1 MMGKAGS
8 IRMGGVFVEIG
19 ADAKAFFA
27 TAGAVDKRLA
37 KLGSF
42 GVGAGLSA
50 MFKTF
55 NGISRSVENVGRS
68 ISGVGVKM
76 AAMGAAV
83 GAPLGMAIKQFASF
97 DDAIRATAAVTGN
110 LGPEG
115 AAAMSMLTES
125 ARQLG
130 ATTSFTATEVANL
143 MTELGRAGFSPTE
156 INDMTG
162 AVLDLSRATGTDATK
177 SAGIMA
183 ATLRQFG
190 LGAMDAAKAADVLTE
205 TANATFTSVEGL
217 GESLK
222 YAGPVAKS
230 LGVSLEDTTAILGV
244 LGNVGIQGSEAGT
257 ALRRLSVISA
267 GAGEKL
273 QDLFGVSN
281 MDAAGQ
287 MKPLVQILDEI
298 NTATKDMPVG
308 ERTAKMAKAFGLLG
322 ITSAN
327 VLSQTAGGVVELADR
342 LKSVDGVAAKTAKAM
357 DSGLGG
363 SMRLARSAVNDTA
376 IEIGSA
382 LAPSLQT
389 ALAFIQD
396 LANSITV
403 FVKNNQQ
410 MVVDLAKT
418 TALVIAGGLALAGL
432 GAAITMVGG
441 IIGAVLS
448 PLGLLAAGIAALV
461 IQSPELSAAF
471 TTTFGDVKSIASE
484 TMTGIYDAISGGDL
498 GGAMDIAMT
507 GLMAAWLE
515 GTGKLQTSFAEW
527 SAKFLN
533 QFTDLGTGIAV
544 AVEGLGIDGFA
555 ASPSAFGAAPGLD
568 QRGAVTPDE
577 LAALANKRARN
588 ISAMEA
594 SGKETIDKRLSGAK
608 QFGAD
613 IADKTAS
620 TKSRLSSLT
629 SKASLRRTLTSQA
642 DDLIASIG
650 NAKSMD
656 DLKSAADEFF
666 ALKSSGMLTAGQE
679 KKYGESIDLAAE
691 KLTPTG
697 TSGVAQ
703 SAVAVKPPDK
713 EQMQMAA
720 MEAAGKQAEVAGTF
734 SSVNLGGMGFGASLQ
749 QQQLDVLKG
758 IKKNTDD
765 IGDEGA
771 VAA

>member
-1 MMGKAGS
+1 MGKAGS

-19 ADAKAFFA
+19 AEAKAFFA

-42 GVGAGLSA
+42 GVGAGLSS

-55 NGISRSVENVGRS
+55 DGISRSVENVGRS
-68 ISGVGVKM
+68 VSGVGVKM

-110 LGPEG
+110 LGPDG

-143 MTELGRAGFSPTE
+143 MTELGRAGFNPTE

-177 SAGIMA
+177 SAGIMS

-298 NTATKDMPVG
+298 NTVTKDMPVG

-342 LKSVDGVAAKTAKAM
+342 LKSVDGVAAKTARAM
-357 DSGLGG
+357 DAGLGG
-363 SMRLARSAVNDTA
+363 SMRLAGSAVNDTA

-389 ALAFIQD
+389 ALAFVQD

-418 TALVIAGGLALAGL
+418 TALVIAGGIALAGL

-441 IIGAVLS
+441 MIGAVLS

-461 IQSPELSAAF
+461 VQSPELSAAF
-471 TTTFGDVKSIASE
+471 LTTFGEVKSTASE
-484 TMTGIYDAISGGDL
+484 TMTGIYDAITGGDL

-507 GLMAAWLE
+507 GLMAAWLQ
-515 GTGKLQTSFAEW
+515 GTGQLQSSFAEW

-533 QFTDLGTGIAV
+533 GFTDLGTGIAV
-544 AVEGLGIDGFA
+544 AMEGLGLDGLA
-555 ASPSAFGAAPGLD
+555 ASPAAWGAAPGMD

-577 LAALANKRARN
+577 IAALAKQRAEA

-594 SGKETIDKRLSGAK
+594 SGKDTIDKRLSGAQ
-608 QFGAD
+608 QFSAD
-613 IADKTAS
+613 IAYKTTS

-629 SKASLRRTLTSQA
+629 SKARDRRILTSQA
-642 DDLIASIG
+642 DELIQSVGGAQSLDELRTI
-650 NAKSMD
+650 
-656 DLKSAADEFF
+656 ADEFF
-666 ALKSSGMLTAGQE
+666 ALKSSGMLTASQE
-679 KKYGESIDLAAE
+679 KKYGESVDLAAE
-691 KLTPTG
+691 KLTPTA
-697 TSGVAQ
+697 TSGVVQ
-703 SAVAVKPPDK
+703 TPVAVQPPDQ
-713 EQMQMAA
+713 EQIRMAA

-734 SSVNLGGMGFGASLQ
+734 SSVNLGGMGFGSSLA
-749 QQQLDVLKG
+749 QQQLDVLRD

-765 IGDEGA
+765 FGEEGA

>member
-27 TAGAVDKRLA
+27 MAGAVDKRLA

-42 GVGAGLSA
+42 GVGAGLSS

-68 ISGVGVKM
+68 ISGVGTKM

-83 GAPLGMAIKQFASF
+83 GVPVGLAIKQFASF
-97 DDAIRATAAVTGN
+97 DDAIRATAAVTGA
-110 LGPEG
+110 LGPDG
-115 AAAMSMLTES
+115 AAALSMLTDS
-125 ARQLG
+125 ARRLG

-162 AVLDLSRATGTDATK
+162 AVLNLSRATGTDATK
-177 SAGIMA
+177 SASIMA

-190 LGAMDAAKAADVLTE
+190 LGASDAAKAADVLTE
-205 TANATFTSVEGL
+205 TANATNSSVEGL
-217 GESLK
+217 GDSLK
-222 YAGPVAKS
+222 YAGPVASS

-244 LGNVGIQGSEAGT
+244 LANVGIQGSEAGT

-267 GAGEKL
+267 GSGEKL

-281 MDAAGQ
+281 IDAAGGL
-287 MKPLVQILDEI
+287 KPLVQILDEI
-298 NTATKDMPVG
+298 NDVTKDMPVG

-327 VLSQTAGGVVELADR
+327 VLSKTAGGVTELAER
-342 LKSVDGVAAKTAKAM
+342 LKKVDGVAAKTAKAM
-357 DSGLGG
+357 DAGLGG
-363 SMRLARSAVNDTA
+363 SMRLAKAAVNDTA

-471 TTTFGDVKSIASE
+471 MTTFGEVKSIASE

-507 GLMAAWLE
+507 GMMAAWLE

-544 AVEGLGIDGFA
+544 AVEGLGLDGLT

-577 LAALANKRARN
+577 VASLANQRARN

-594 SGKETIDKRLSGAK
+594 SGKDTIDKRLSGAN
-608 QFGAD
+608 QFAAD
-613 IADKTAS
+613 IADKTSS

-629 SKASLRRTLTSQA
+629 SKASLRRVLTSQA

-650 NAKSMD
+650 DAKSMG

-666 ALKSSGMLTAGQE
+666 ALKSSGMLTGAQE
-679 KKYGESIDLAAE
+679 TKYGQAVDLAAE
-691 KLTPTG
+691 KLTPTA
-697 TSGVAQ
+697 TSGIVQ
-703 SAVAVKPPDK
+703 SPVAVKPPDQEK
-713 EQMQMAA
+713 IQMAA
-720 MEAAGKQAEVAGTF
+720 MDAAGKQAEVAGTF
-734 SSVNLGGMGFGASLQ
+734 SSVNLGGMGFGATLQ
-749 QQQLDVLKG
+749 QQQLDVLKQ
-758 IKKNTDD
+758 IKSNTDE
-765 IGDEGA
+765 IGEEGA

>member
-1 MMGKAGS
+1 MAKAGS

-27 TAGAVDKRLA
+27 MANAVDKRLS

-42 GVGAGLSA
+42 GVGAGLST

-55 NGISRSVENVGRS
+55 DGISRSVESVGRS
-68 ISGVGVKM
+68 ISGVGMKM
-76 AAMGAAV
+76 TAMGAAV
-83 GAPLGMAIKQFASF
+83 GAPIGLAVKQFASF
-97 DDAIRATAAVTGN
+97 DDAIRATAAVTGA
-110 LGPEG
+110 LGPDG
-115 AAAMSMLTES
+115 AAALSMLTES

-162 AVLDLSRATGTDATK
+162 AVLNLSRATGTDATK

-205 TANATFTSVEGL
+205 TANATFTSVDGL

-273 QDLFGVSN
+273 QELFGVSN
-281 MDAAGQ
+281 VDAAGQ

-298 NTATKDMPVG
+298 NTVTKDMPVG
-308 ERTAKMAKAFGLLG
+308 ERTARMAKAFGLLG

-327 VLSQTAGGVVELADR
+327 VLSQTSGGVVELADR
-342 LKSVDGVAAKTAKAM
+342 LKNVEGVAARTAKEM

-363 SMRLARSAVNDTA
+363 SMRLARSAINDTA
-376 IEIGSA
+376 IEVGSA

-389 ALAFIQD
+389 ALAFVQD

-418 TALVIAGGLALAGL
+418 TALVIAGGVALAGL

-461 IQSPELSAAF
+461 VQSPELSAAF
-471 TTTFGDVKSIASE
+471 TTTFTEVKSIASE

-515 GTGKLQTSFAEW
+515 GTGKLQSSFAEW
-527 SAKFLN
+527 SAQFLN
-533 QFTDLGTGIAV
+533 GSTDLGTGIAV
-544 AVEGLGIDGFA
+544 AMEGLGIDGFA

-577 LAALANKRARN
+577 VAALANARARN

-594 SGKETIDKRLSGAK
+594 SGKDTINNRLSGAK
-608 QFGAD
+608 RFATD
-613 IADKTAS
+613 IADQTSS

-629 SKASLRRTLTSQA
+629 SKAGLRRVLTSQA
-642 DDLIASIG
+642 DDLIASVG
-650 NAKSMD
+650 GAKSLD
-656 DLKSAADEFF
+656 DLRAMADEFF
-666 ALKSSGMLTAGQE
+666 ALKNSGMLTASQE
-679 KKYGESIDLAAE
+679 KRYGEAADLAAE

-697 TSGVAQ
+697 TSGVVQ
-703 SAVAVKPPDK
+703 SPAAVSPPDQQ
-713 EQMQMAA
+713 QMQMAA
-720 MEAAGKQAEVAGTF
+720 MDAARKQAEVAGTF
-734 SSVNLGGMGFGASLQ
+734 SSVNLGGMGFGSSLA
-749 QQQLDVLKG
+749 QQQLDVLKQ
-758 IKKNTDD
+758 IKGNTDD
-765 IGDEGA
+765 FGDEGA

>member
-1 MMGKAGS
+1 MGKAGS

-27 TAGAVDKRLA
+27 MAGAVDKRLA

-42 GVGAGLSA
+42 GVGAGLSS

-83 GAPLGMAIKQFASF
+83 GAPMGLAIKQFASF
-97 DDAIRATAAVTGN
+97 DDAIRATAAVTGA

-115 AAAMSMLTES
+115 AAALSMLTES

-143 MTELGRAGFSPTE
+143 MTELGRAGFSPTD

-267 GAGEKL
+267 GAGGKL
-273 QDLFGVSN
+273 QELFGVSN
-281 MDAAGQ
+281 VDAAGQ

-298 NTATKDMPVG
+298 NTVTRDMPVG

-327 VLSQTAGGVVELADR
+327 VLSQTAGGVVELAER
-342 LKSVDGVAAKTAKAM
+342 LKMVDGVAAKTAKAM
-357 DSGLGG
+357 DAGLGG

-389 ALAFIQD
+389 ALAFVQD

-418 TALVIAGGLALAGL
+418 TALVLAGGIALVGL

-461 IQSPELSAAF
+461 IQSPELSSAF
-471 TTTFGDVKSIASE
+471 MTTFGEVKSIASE

-507 GLMAAWLE
+507 GMMAAWLE
-515 GTGKLQTSFAEW
+515 GTGALQSSFAEW

-533 QFTDLGTGIAV
+533 GFTDLGTGIAV
-544 AVEGLGIDGFA
+544 AMEGMGLDGLA

-568 QRGAVTPDE
+568 QRGAVTPE
-577 LAALANKRARN
+577 EVASLANQRARN

-594 SGKETIDKRLSGAK
+594 SGKGTIDKRLSSAN
-608 QFGAD
+608 QFATD
-613 IADKTAS
+613 IADKTSS
-620 TKSRLSSLT
+620 TKSRLSSLK
-629 SKASLRRTLTSQA
+629 SNARDRRVLTSQA
-642 DDLIASIG
+642 DELISSIG
-650 NAKSMD
+650 DATSMD
-656 DLKSAADEFF
+656 DLKSAAEQFF
-666 ALKSSGMLTAGQE
+666 ALKSSGMLTGAQE
-679 KKYGESIDLAAE
+679 TKYGQAVDLAAE
-691 KLTPTG
+691 KLTPTA
-697 TSGVAQ
+697 TSGGVQ
-703 SAVAVKPPDK
+703 SPVDANPLR
-713 EQMQMAA
+713 MAT

-734 SSVNLGGMGFGASLQ
+734 SSSNLGGMGFGATLQ
-749 QQQLDVLKG
+749 QQQLDVLKQ
-758 IKKNTDD
+758 IKGNTDD

>member
-1 MMGKAGS
+1 MSAGT
-8 IRMGGVFVEIG
+8 IRAGGVFVEIG
-19 ADAKAFFA
+19 GDARAFFV
-27 TAGAVDKRLA
+27 TASAVDKRLA
-37 KLGSF
+37 KLGALG
-42 GVGAGLSA
+42 GVGAGLSSMSKA
-50 MFKTF
+50 FS
-55 NGISRSVENVGRS
+55 GISRSVENVGRS
-68 ISGVGVKM
+68 VSAVGTKM
-76 AAMGAAV
+76 ALMGAAV
-83 GAPLGMAIKQFASF
+83 GVPIGLAVKQFATF
-97 DDAIRATAAVTGN
+97 DDAMRATAAVTGA
-110 LGPEG
+110 LGPDG
-115 AAAMSMLTES
+115 AAALSMLTDS
-125 ARQLG
+125 ARDLG
-130 ATTSFTATEVANL
+130 ATTSFTASEVANL

-205 TANATFTSVEGL
+205 TANATFTSVDGL

-230 LGVSLEDTTAILGV
+230 LGVSLEDTAAILGV

-273 QDLFGVSN
+273 KELFDVSN
-281 MDAAGQ
+281 VDAAGQ

-298 NTATKDMPVG
+298 NTATRDMPVG
-308 ERTAKMAKAFGLLG
+308 ERTARMAKAFGLLG

-327 VLSQTAGGVVELADR
+327 VLSQTSGGVVELADR
-342 LKSVDGVAAKTAKAM
+342 LKKVDGVAAKTAKAM
-357 DSGLGG
+357 DAGLGG

-376 IEIGSA
+376 IEIGAA

-389 ALAFIQD
+389 ALAFVQD

-418 TALVIAGGLALAGL
+418 TALVIAGGIALAGL
-432 GAAITMVGG
+432 GAAITIVGG

-448 PLGLLAAGIAALV
+448 PLGLLASGIAALV
-461 IQSPELSAAF
+461 VMSPQLSTAF
-471 TTTFGDVKSIASE
+471 MTTFGEVQSIASE

-498 GGAMDIAMT
+498 GGAMEIAMT

-515 GTGKLQTSFAEW
+515 GTGKLQSSFAEW
-527 SAKFLN
+527 SATFLN
-533 QFTDLGTGIAV
+533 GFTDLGTGIAV
-544 AVEGLGIDGFA
+544 AIEGLGLSDLA
-555 ASPSAFGAAPGLD
+555 TTPQAYGAAPDYTKGS
-568 QRGAVTPDE
+568 AATPEQLQQIADE
-577 LAALANKRARN
+577 RAMN

-608 QFGAD
+608 QFATD
-613 IADKTAS
+613 IAGETES

-629 SKASLRRTLTSQA
+629 SKAGLRRVLTSQA
-642 DDLIASIG
+642 DELIASIG
-650 NAKSMD
+650 DTKSLDELRM
-656 DLKSAADEFF
+656 KADEFF
-666 ALKSSGMLTAGQE
+666 ALKSSGMLTASQE
-679 KKYGESIDLAAE
+679 KKYGESVDLAAE
-691 KLTPTG
+691 KLTPTA
-697 TSGVAQ
+697 TDGVSQAP
-703 SAVAVKPPDK
+703 VAVKPPDQ
-713 EQMQMAA
+713 EQIRMAT

-734 SSVNLGGMGFGASLQ
+734 SSANLGGMGYGSSLA
-749 QQQLDVLKG
+749 QQQLDVLKQ
-758 IKKNTDD
+758 IKGNTDD

-771 VAA
+771 IAA

>member
-1 MMGKAGS
+1 MAKAGS

-27 TAGAVDKRLA
+27 TAGAVDKRIA

-42 GVGAGLSA
+42 GVGAGLSS

-55 NGISRSVENVGRS
+55 SGISRSVESAGRS
-68 ISGVGVKM
+68 VSGFGMKM

-83 GAPLGMAIKQFASF
+83 GAPMGLAIKQFATF
-97 DDAIRATAAVTGN
+97 DDAIRAAAAVTGA
-110 LGPEG
+110 LGPDG
-115 AAAMSMLTES
+115 ATALSMLTEG

-205 TANATFTSVEGL
+205 TANATFTSVDGL

-273 QDLFGVSN
+273 QELFGVSN
-281 MDAAGQ
+281 IDAAGQ

-298 NTATKDMPVG
+298 NTATRDMPVG

-418 TALVIAGGLALAGL
+418 TALVIAGGVALAGL
-432 GAAITMVGG
+432 GAAIAMVGG

-448 PLGLLAAGIAALV
+448 PLGLMAAGIAALV

-471 TTTFGDVKSIASE
+471 MTTFGEVKSIASE

-533 QFTDLGTGIAV
+533 GFTDLGTGIAV
-544 AVEGLGIDGFA
+544 AMEGLGIDGVA
-555 ASPSAFGAAPGLD
+555 ASPSAWGAAPGLD
-568 QRGAVTPDE
+568 QRGAVTPNE
-577 LAALANKRARN
+577 VASLANQRARN
-588 ISAMEA
+588 ISAMES
-594 SGKETIDKRLSGAK
+594 SGKDTIDKRLSGAK
-608 QFGAD
+608 QFAAD
-613 IADKTAS
+613 IAVKTSS

-629 SKASLRRTLTSQA
+629 SKARDRRIMTSQA
-642 DDLIASIG
+642 DELIASIG
-650 NAKSMD
+650 DAKSIE
-656 DLKSAADEFF
+656 DLKSIADEFF
-666 ALKSSGMLTAGQE
+666 ALKSSGMLTASQE
-679 KKYGESIDLAAE
+679 KKYGESVDLAAE
-691 KLTPTG
+691 RLTPTAN
-697 TSGVAQ
+697 SGVVQ
-703 SAVAVKPPDK
+703 SPVAVKPPDQ
-713 EQMQMAA
+713 EQLRMAA
-720 MEAAGKQAEVAGTF
+720 MDAAGKQAEVAGTF
-734 SSVNLGGMGFGASLQ
+734 SSVNLGGMGFGSSLQ
-749 QQQLDVLKG
+749 QQQLDVLKD
-758 IKKNTDD
+758 IKRNTDD

>member
-1 MMGKAGS
+1 MGKAGS

-27 TAGAVDKRLA
+27 MAGAVDKRLA

-42 GVGAGLSA
+42 GVGAGLSS

-83 GAPLGMAIKQFASF
+83 GAPMGLAIKQFASF
-97 DDAIRATAAVTGN
+97 DDAIRATAAVTGA
-110 LGPEG
+110 LGPDG
-115 AAAMSMLTES
+115 AAALSMLTES

-267 GAGEKL
+267 GAGGKL
-273 QDLFGVSN
+273 QELFGVSN
-281 MDAAGQ
+281 VDAAGQ

-298 NTATKDMPVG
+298 NTVTRDMPVG

-327 VLSQTAGGVVELADR
+327 VLSQTAGGVVELAER
-342 LKSVDGVAAKTAKAM
+342 LKNVDGVAAKTAKAM
-357 DSGLGG
+357 DAGLGG

-389 ALAFIQD
+389 ALAFVQD

-403 FVKNNQQ
+403 FVKSNQQ

-418 TALVIAGGLALAGL
+418 TALVIAGGVALAGL
-432 GAAITMVGG
+432 GAAIAMVGG

-461 IQSPELSAAF
+461 VQSPELSAAF
-471 TTTFGDVKSIASE
+471 MTTFGEVKSIASE

-498 GGAMDIAMT
+498 GGAMNIAMT
-507 GLMAAWLE
+507 GMKSAFLTVAGEFLVAANDWA
-515 GTGKLQTSFAEW
+515 T
-527 SAKFLN
+527 KFRN
-533 QFTDLGTGIAV
+533 VFDDLGTSLFVGGNYLWTKFEQALLAGNLAGEDLSLDDKKKLIGDRQDRMNSATS
-544 AVEGLGIDGFA
+544 AAELDATARRNGRTNA
-555 ASPSAFGAAPGLD
+555 ASKFGVD
-568 QRGAVTPDE
+568 M
-577 LAALANKRARN
+577 ANA
-588 ISAMEA
+588 
-594 SGKETIDKRLSGAK
+594 GKD
-608 QFGAD
+608 
-613 IADKTAS
+613 AS
-620 TKSRLSSLT
+620 TKLSSLK
-629 SKASLRRTLTSQA
+629 SNARDRRVLTSQA
-642 DDLIASIG
+642 DELISSIG
-650 NAKSMD
+650 DATSMD
-656 DLKSAADEFF
+656 DLKSAAEQFF
-666 ALKSSGMLTAGQE
+666 ALKSSGMLTGAQE
-679 KKYGESIDLAAE
+679 TKYGQAVDLAAE
-691 KLTPTG
+691 KLTPTA
-697 TSGVAQ
+697 TSGGVQ
-703 SAVAVKPPDK
+703 SPVDANPLR
-713 EQMQMAA
+713 MAT

-734 SSVNLGGMGFGASLQ
+734 SSSNLGGMGFGATLQ
-749 QQQLDVLKG
+749 QQQLDVLKQ
-758 IKKNTDD
+758 IKGNTDD

>member
-1 MMGKAGS
+1 MGKAGS

-27 TAGAVDKRLA
+27 TVGAVDKRLS

-42 GVGAGLSA
+42 GVGAGLA
-50 MFKTF
+50 GMFKAF
-55 NGISRSVENVGRS
+55 DGISKSVVNVGRS
-68 ISGVGVKM
+68 LSGVGTKLGM
-76 AAMGAAV
+76 FGAAV
-83 GAPLGMAIKQFASF
+83 GAPMGLAIKQFTSF
-97 DDAIRATAAVTGN
+97 DDAIRATAAVTGA

-115 AAAMSMLTES
+115 AASLSMLTDK
-125 ARQLG
+125 ARDLG

-156 INDMTG
+156 INDMTA

-177 SAGIMA
+177 SAGIMS

-190 LGAMDAAKAADVLTE
+190 LGATDAAKAADVLTE

-273 QDLFGVSN
+273 QELFGVSN
-281 MDAAGQ
+281 QDAAGN

-357 DSGLGG
+357 DAGLGG
-363 SMRLARSAVNDTA
+363 SFRLAKSAINDTA
-376 IEIGSA
+376 IEIGAA

-389 ALAFIQD
+389 ALGFIQD
-396 LANSITV
+396 LANGVTG
-403 FVKNNQQ
+403 FVKENQQ
-410 MVVDLAKT
+410 MVVDIAKGTVAVIGCGLAFYALG
-418 TALVIAGGLALAGL
+418 TAIAVAGGVL
-432 GAAITMVGG
+432 GAL
-441 IIGAVLS
+441 LS
-448 PLGLLAAGIAALV
+448 PLGLVAAGIAALV
-461 IQSPELSAAF
+461 VTTPELSASF
-471 TTTFGDVKSIASE
+471 MSTFGEVQSIAST

-507 GLMAAWLE
+507 GLMAAWQT
-515 GTGKLQTSFAEW
+515 GTADIQSAFVNW
-527 SAKFLN
+527 STQFQN
-533 QFTDLGTGIAV
+533 GFTDLGTGIAV
-544 AVEGLGIDGFA
+544 AWEHMWSQIAQTANWWNITL
-555 ASPSAFGAAPGLD
+555 SN
-568 QRGAVTPDE
+568 DE
-577 LAALANKRARN
+577 MKKRNDAIQANTDRSV
-588 ISAMEA
+588 SAMETENSRVINERTVGSKA
-594 SGKETIDKRLSGAK
+594 
-608 QFGAD
+608 FGDNLRSSA
-613 IADKTAS
+613 AAS
-620 TKSRLSSLT
+620 TEKLGQLT
-629 SKASLRRTLTSQA
+629 SKASLRRTLSSQGE
-642 DDLIASIG
+642 DVISSVG
-650 NAKSMD
+650 QAKTMD
-656 DLKSAADEFF
+656 ELRTLADEFF
-666 ALKSSGMLTAGQE
+666 ALRDTGMLTEAQQ
-679 KKYGESIDLAAE
+679 KKYGEAVDKAAE
-691 KLTPTG
+691 KVTPTG
-697 TSGVAQ
+697 TSGIVEA
-703 SAVAVKPPDK
+703 SPGGIKPPDQDALLK
-713 EQMQMAA
+713 AA
-720 MEAAGKQAEVAGTF
+720 AEAAKQVETQGTF
-734 SSVNLGGMGFGASLQ
+734 SSVNLGGMGFGSTIAER
-749 QQQLDVLKG
+749 QLKALEG
-758 IKKNTDD
+758 IQKNTEQ
-765 IGDEGA
+765 IGEEGA

>member
-1 MMGKAGS
+1 MARAGS

-42 GVGAGLSA
+42 GVGAGLSS

-55 NGISRSVENVGRS
+55 SGISRSVESAGRS
-68 ISGVGVKM
+68 VSGFGMKM

-83 GAPLGMAIKQFASF
+83 GAPMGLAIKQFASF
-97 DDAIRATAAVTGN
+97 DDAIRATAAVTGA
-110 LGPEG
+110 LGPDG
-115 AAAMSMLTES
+115 AAALSMLTEG

-281 MDAAGQ
+281 IDAAGQ

-298 NTATKDMPVG
+298 NTVTRDMPVG

-471 TTTFGDVKSIASE
+471 MTTFGEVKSIASE

-498 GGAMDIAMT
+498 GGAMDIAME
-507 GLMAAWLE
+507 GLKAAWLR
-515 GTGKLQTSFAEW
+515 GTADLQIEFTSW
-527 SAKFLN
+527 SSQFQN
-533 QFTDLGTGIAV
+533 GFTDLGTGIAV
-544 AVEGLGIDGFA
+544 AWEHMFSQMKQTAMSLQPWKYSSEDIATVQAETD
-555 ASPSAFGAAPGLD
+555 
-568 QRGAVTPDE
+568 
-577 LAALANKRARN
+577 RN
-588 ISAMEA
+588 VLAME
-594 SGKETIDKRLSGAK
+594 SQGKETIGNRTA
-608 QFGAD
+608 
-613 IADKTAS
+613 AS
-620 TKSRLSSLT
+620 TAFAEGTRTAASASQSRLSSLT
-629 SKASLRRTLTSQA
+629 SNARDRRIMTSQA
-642 DDLIASIG
+642 DELIQSVG
-650 NAKSMD
+650 GAKSLD
-656 DLKSAADEFF
+656 DLRTMADEFF
-666 ALKSSGMLTAGQE
+666 SLKNSGMLTASQE
-679 KKYGESIDLAAE
+679 KKYGEAVDLAAE
-691 KLTPTG
+691 KLTPTA
-697 TSGVAQ
+697 TSGVVQ
-703 SAVAVKPPDK
+703 SPAAVQPPDQ
-713 EQMQMAA
+713 EQLRMAA
-720 MEAAGKQAEVAGTF
+720 MDAAGKQAEVAGTF
-734 SSVNLGGMGFGASLQ
+734 SAVNLGGMGFGASLQ
-749 QQQLDVLKG
+749 QQQLDVLKQ
-758 IKKNTDD
+758 IKNNTDD
-765 IGDEGA
+765 FGEEGA

>member
-27 TAGAVDKRLA
+27 MAGAVDKRIA

-42 GVGAGLSA
+42 GVGAGLSS

-230 LGVSLEDTTAILGV
+230 LGISLEDTTAILGV

-267 GAGEKL
+267 GAGGKL

-281 MDAAGQ
+281 VDAAGQ

-298 NTATKDMPVG
+298 NTVTKDMPVS

-357 DSGLGG
+357 DAGLGG

-382 LAPSLQT
+382 LAPSLQV
-389 ALAFIQD
+389 ALGFVQD

-410 MVVDLAKT
+410 MVVDVAKT

-461 IQSPELSAAF
+461 IQSPELSSTF
-471 TTTFGDVKSIASE
+471 MTTFGEVKSIASE

-544 AVEGLGIDGFA
+544 AVESLGIDGFA

-577 LAALANKRARN
+577 LAALSNTRAKN

-620 TKSRLSSLT
+620 TRSRLSSLT

-642 DDLIASIG
+642 DDLIASLG
-650 NAKSMD
+650 DAKSMD

-679 KKYGESIDLAAE
+679 KKYGQAVDLAAE

-703 SAVAVKPPDK
+703 STVAVKPPDK

-720 MEAAGKQAEVAGTF
+720 MDAAGKQAEVAGTF
-734 SSVNLGGMGFGASLQ
+734 SSVNLGGMGFGSSLA

-758 IKKNTDD
+758 IKKNTDE
-765 IGDEGA
+765 IGEEGA

>member
-1 MMGKAGS
+1 MAKAGS

-27 TAGAVDKRLA
+27 TAGAVDKRIA

-42 GVGAGLSA
+42 GVGAGLSS

-55 NGISRSVENVGRS
+55 DGISRSVENVGRS
-68 ISGVGVKM
+68 VSGVGVKM

-110 LGPEG
+110 LGPDG

-143 MTELGRAGFSPTE
+143 MTELGRAGFNPTE

-177 SAGIMA
+177 SAGIMS

-281 MDAAGQ
+281 VDAAGQ

-298 NTATKDMPVG
+298 NTVTKDMPVG

-342 LKSVDGVAAKTAKAM
+342 LKSVDGVAAKTARAM
-357 DSGLGG
+357 DAGLGG
-363 SMRLARSAVNDTA
+363 SMRLAGSAVNDTA

-389 ALAFIQD
+389 ALAFVQD

-410 MVVDLAKT
+410 MVVDVAKT
-418 TALVIAGGLALAGL
+418 TALVIAGGIALAGL

-461 IQSPELSAAF
+461 VQSPELSAAF
-471 TTTFGDVKSIASE
+471 LTTFGEVQSIASE

-498 GGAMDIAMT
+498 GGAMDIAME
-507 GLMAAWLE
+507 GIKAAWLR
-515 GTGKLQTSFAEW
+515 GTADLQIEFTSW
-527 SAKFLN
+527 SAQFQN
-533 QFTDLGTGIAV
+533 GFTDLGTGIAV
-544 AVEGLGIDGFA
+544 AWEHAFSQMKQTAMWWLPYSNEQIA
-555 ASPSAFGAAPGLD
+555 AVQTETD
-568 QRGAVTPDE
+568 RAV
-577 LAALANKRARN
+577 
-588 ISAMEA
+588 IAMEA
-594 SGKETIDKRLSGAK
+594 QGRQTTGARTAESTA
-608 QFGAD
+608 FAGATRT
-613 IADKTAS
+613 AATAS
-620 TKSRLSSLT
+620 QSRLSSLT
-629 SKASLRRTLTSQA
+629 SKARDRRILTSQA
-642 DDLIASIG
+642 DELIQSVGGAQSLDELRTI
-650 NAKSMD
+650 
-656 DLKSAADEFF
+656 ADEFF
-666 ALKSSGMLTAGQE
+666 ALKSSGMLTASQE
-679 KKYGESIDLAAE
+679 KKYGESVDLAAE
-691 KLTPTG
+691 KLTPTA
-697 TSGVAQ
+697 TSGVVQ
-703 SAVAVKPPDK
+703 TPVAVQTPDQ
-713 EQMQMAA
+713 EQIRMAT

-734 SSVNLGGMGFGASLQ
+734 SSVNLGGMGFGSSLA

-765 IGDEGA
+765 FGEEGA

>member
-27 TAGAVDKRLA
+27 MAGAVDKRLA

-42 GVGAGLSA
+42 GVGAGLST
-50 MFKTF
+50 MFRTF

-83 GAPLGMAIKQFASF
+83 GAPLGLAIKQFASF

-110 LGPEG
+110 LGPDG

-143 MTELGRAGFSPTE
+143 MTELGRAGFSSTE

-267 GAGEKL
+267 GAGGKL
-273 QDLFGVSN
+273 QELFGVSN

-298 NTATKDMPVG
+298 NTATRDMPVG

-357 DSGLGG
+357 DAGLGG

-410 MVVDLAKT
+410 MVVDVAKT

-432 GAAITMVGG
+432 GAAITIVGG

-471 TTTFGDVKSIASE
+471 MTTFGEVKSVASE

-507 GLMAAWLE
+507 GMMAAWLE

-544 AVEGLGIDGFA
+544 AMESLGVDGFA

-568 QRGAVTPDE
+568 QRGAVTPE
-577 LAALANKRARN
+577 EVAALASTRAKN

-620 TKSRLSSLT
+620 TRSRLSSLA
-629 SKASLRRTLTSQA
+629 SKARDRRILTSQA

-650 NAKSMD
+650 DAASMD
-656 DLKSAADEFF
+656 DLKSAADQFF

-697 TSGVAQ
+697 SSGVVQ
-703 SAVAVKPPDK
+703 SPVAVKPPDQ
-713 EQMQMAA
+713 EQVQLAA
-720 MEAAGKQAEVAGTF
+720 MNAAGKQAEVAGTF
-734 SSVNLGGMGFGASLQ
+734 SSVNLGGMGFGSSLA

-765 IGDEGA
+765 FGDEGA

>member
-1 MMGKAGS
+1 MARAGS

-19 ADAKAFFA
+19 AEAKSFFA
-27 TAGAVDKRLA
+27 TAGAVEKRLS

-42 GVGAGLSA
+42 GVGAGLST

-55 NGISRSVENVGRS
+55 DGISRSVESVGRS

-83 GAPLGMAIKQFASF
+83 SAPIGLAVKQFASF
-97 DDAIRATAAVTGN
+97 DDAIRATAAVTGA
-110 LGPEG
+110 LGPSG
-115 AAAMSMLTES
+115 AVALSMLTES

-162 AVLDLSRATGTDATK
+162 AVLNLSRATGTDATK
-177 SAGIMA
+177 SAGIMS

-267 GAGEKL
+267 GAGETL
-273 QDLFGVSN
+273 QKLFGVSN
-281 MDAAGQ
+281 VDAAGQ
-287 MKPLVQILDEI
+287 IKPLVQILDEI
-298 NTATKDMPVG
+298 NDVTRDMPVA

-342 LKSVDGVAAKTAKAM
+342 LKNVEGVAAKTAKEM

-363 SMRLARSAVNDTA
+363 SMRLARSAINDTA
-376 IEIGSA
+376 IEVGSA

-396 LANSITV
+396 LANSITD

-441 IIGAVLS
+441 VIGAVLS

-461 IQSPELSAAF
+461 VQTPELGAAF
-471 TTTFGDVKSIASE
+471 LTTFGEVKSTASE

-515 GTGKLQTSFAEW
+515 GTGKLQSSFAEW

-533 QFTDLGTGIAV
+533 GFTDLGTGIAV
-544 AVEGLGIDGFA
+544 AVEGLGLSDFA
-555 ASPSAFGAAPGLD
+555 TTPQAYGAAPDYTKGS
-568 QRGAVTPDE
+568 AATPEQMQAIADE
-577 LAALANKRARN
+577 RARN

-594 SGKETIDKRLSGAK
+594 SGRETIDKRLSGAR
-608 QFGAD
+608 QFSLD
-613 IADKTAS
+613 IADKTTS

-629 SKASLRRTLTSQA
+629 SKARDRRIMTSQA
-642 DDLIASIG
+642 DELISSVG
-650 NAKSMD
+650 DAKSLD
-656 DLKSAADEFF
+656 DLRAIADEFF
-666 ALKSSGMLTAGQE
+666 ALKSSGMLTASQE
-679 KKYGESIDLAAE
+679 KKYGQSVDLAAE
-691 KLTPTG
+691 KLTPTA
-697 TSGVAQ
+697 TSGVVQTPA
-703 SAVAVKPPDK
+703 AVTPPDE
-713 EQMQMAA
+713 EQIRMAT
-720 MEAAGKQAEVAGTF
+720 MKAAGKQAEVAGTF
-734 SSVNLGGMGFGASLQ
+734 SSANLGGMGFGSTLA
-749 QQQLDVLKG
+749 QQQLDVLKQ
-758 IKKNTDD
+758 IKSNTDEF
-765 IGDEGA
+765 GDEGA

>member
-1 MMGKAGS
+1 MGKAGS

>member
-1 MMGKAGS
+1 MGKAGS

-27 TAGAVDKRLA
+27 MAGAVDKRIA

-42 GVGAGLSA
+42 GVGAGLSS

-110 LGPEG
+110 LGPDG

-230 LGVSLEDTTAILGV
+230 LGISLEDTTAILGV

-267 GAGEKL
+267 GAGGKL

-281 MDAAGQ
+281 VDAAGQ

-298 NTATKDMPVG
+298 NTVTKDMPVS

-357 DSGLGG
+357 DAGLGG
-363 SMRLARSAVNDTA
+363 SFRLAKSAINDTA
-376 IEIGSA
+376 IEIGAA

-389 ALAFIQD
+389 ALGFIQD
-396 LANSITV
+396 LANGVTG
-403 FVKNNQQ
+403 FVKENQQ
-410 MVVDLAKT
+410 MVVDIAKGTVAVIGCGLAFYALG
-418 TALVIAGGLALAGL
+418 TAIAVAGGVL
-432 GAAITMVGG
+432 GAL
-441 IIGAVLS
+441 LS
-448 PLGLLAAGIAALV
+448 PLGLVAAGIAALV
-461 IQSPELSAAF
+461 VTTPELSASF
-471 TTTFGDVKSIASE
+471 MSTFGEVQSIAST

-507 GLMAAWLE
+507 GLMAAWQT
-515 GTGKLQTSFAEW
+515 GTADIQSAFVNW
-527 SAKFLN
+527 STQFQN
-533 QFTDLGTGIAV
+533 GFTDLGTGIAV
-544 AVEGLGIDGFA
+544 AWEHMWSQIAQTANWWNITL
-555 ASPSAFGAAPGLD
+555 SN
-568 QRGAVTPDE
+568 DE
-577 LAALANKRARN
+577 MKKRNDAIQANTDRSV
-588 ISAMEA
+588 SAMETENSRVINERTVGSKA
-594 SGKETIDKRLSGAK
+594 
-608 QFGAD
+608 FGDNLRSSA
-613 IADKTAS
+613 AAS
-620 TKSRLSSLT
+620 TEKLGQLT
-629 SKASLRRTLTSQA
+629 SKASLRRTLSSQGE
-642 DDLIASIG
+642 DVISSVG
-650 NAKSMD
+650 QAKTMD
-656 DLKSAADEFF
+656 ELRTLADEFF
-666 ALKSSGMLTAGQE
+666 ALRDTGMLTEAQQ
-679 KKYGESIDLAAE
+679 KKYGEAVDKAAE
-691 KLTPTG
+691 KVTPTG
-697 TSGVAQ
+697 TSGIVEA
-703 SAVAVKPPDK
+703 SPGGIKPPDQDALLK
-713 EQMQMAA
+713 AA
-720 MEAAGKQAEVAGTF
+720 AEAAKQVETQGTF
-734 SSVNLGGMGFGASLQ
+734 SSVNLGGMGFGSTIAER
-749 QQQLDVLKG
+749 QLKALEG
-758 IKKNTDD
+758 IQKNTEQ
-765 IGDEGA
+765 IGEEGA